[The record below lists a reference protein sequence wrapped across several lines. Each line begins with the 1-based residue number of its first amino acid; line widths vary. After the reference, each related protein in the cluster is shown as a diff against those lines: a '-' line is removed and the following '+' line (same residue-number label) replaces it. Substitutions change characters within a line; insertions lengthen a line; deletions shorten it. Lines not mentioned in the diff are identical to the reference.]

1 MIELRLSKFTKTVDE
16 RDIYEEIY
24 QEQGIDHIDSFY
36 LWLLSLMKARPGQT
50 LLDVSCGQGKLVEFA
65 RQQGVHA
72 FGVDFAEP
80 ALNIAQ
86 QRIQQP
92 IYAVTDAQALA
103 IQSNQF
109 DFVSNIGSI
118 EHYLEPAQGIRE
130 ISRILK
136 PSGVACI
143 LLPNTFS
150 LFGNVKHAA
159 QTGHVYQGFQP
170 IERYHTLNG
179 WRDLLT
185 ENGLVPFKVIK
196 FEMVRPRTLPDLAWY
211 LMRPAKIV
219 HYLAM
224 LPLPIALAN
233 CFVYLCHPSKIR

>member
-1 MIELRLSKFTKTVDE
+1 MIELRLSKFTKTGDE

-36 LWLLSLMKARPGQT
+36 LWLLALMKAQPGQT

-86 QRIQQP
+86 QRMQQT

-118 EHYLEPAQGIRE
+118 EHYLEPAQGISE

-159 QTGHVYQGFQP
+159 QTGDVYQGFQP

-196 FEMVRPRTLPDLAWY
+196 FEMVRPRTVPDLFWY
-211 LMRPAKIV
+211 LTRPNKIA

-224 LPLPIALAN
+224 YTLPLALAN
-233 CFVYLCHPSKIR
+233 CFVYLCHPSKIH